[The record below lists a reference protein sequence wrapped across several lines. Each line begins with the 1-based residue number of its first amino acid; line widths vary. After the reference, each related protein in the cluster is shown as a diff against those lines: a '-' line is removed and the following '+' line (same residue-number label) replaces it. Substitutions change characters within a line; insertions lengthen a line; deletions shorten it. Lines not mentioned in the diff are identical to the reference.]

1 MDFVTTGLIASLLL
15 LTVLVLLFTYERRKG
30 TRILGGVRTH
40 LDFFMLRFGYALHTT
55 FRRAGLNLVRQIG
68 HYVFHTLLGMVLSC
82 IKRCERGLY
91 NVMRVNKTLAKNA
104 ERESATLSK
113 LEEVA
118 LHKVATALSE
128 KEKIAHKEK
137 MLNGM

>member
-1 MDFVTTGLIASLLL
+1 MDFVTTGLVASLLSVS
-15 LTVLVLLFTYERRKG
+15 VLALLFTYEKRKE
-30 TRILGGVRTH
+30 TRFLSGLRTH
-40 LDFFMLRFGYALHTT
+40 LDFFVLRSGYAIHTT
-55 FRRAGLNLVRQIG
+55 FRRAGVNLVRQIG
-68 HYVFHTLLGMVLSC
+68 HYIFHTLIGIVLAC

-104 ERESATLSK
+104 ERESASRSH

-118 LHKVATALSE
+118 LHKVASALSE
-128 KEKIAHKEK
+128 KEKVAHKEK